1 MSSSHDP
8 ERRRHPRVCLP
19 FPASVEGVD
28 EGGKPFRAETA
39 LDDLS
44 AGGVYLRLAERVL
57 PDAVLTVTARF
68 SMVPS
73 RGIVVR
79 LTGRVLRVEPKP
91 GGAFG
96 VAVLAEGRQIL

>member
-1 MSSSHDP
+1 MSDSHDP
-8 ERRRHPRVCLP
+8 ERRRHPRVHLP

-28 EGGKPFRAETA
+28 DGGEPFRVETA

-44 AGGVYLRLAERVL
+44 AGGVYLRLHKRVR
-57 PDAVLTVTARF
+57 PGAVLTVTARF
-68 SMVPS
+68 SRVPG

-79 LTGRVLRVEPKP
+79 MTGKALRVEPKP

-96 VAVLAEGRQIL
+96 VAVLAEERRIL